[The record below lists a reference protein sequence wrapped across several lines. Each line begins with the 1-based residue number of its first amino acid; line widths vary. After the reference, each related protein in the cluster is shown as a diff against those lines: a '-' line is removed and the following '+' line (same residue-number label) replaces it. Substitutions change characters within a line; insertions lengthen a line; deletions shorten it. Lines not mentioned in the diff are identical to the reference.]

1 MSYPPAQTNQLQ
13 QALDRRDTMMTVPLN
28 SDSSPTSRTQLQST
42 QESREDQIPEEEKEA
57 MRLKGGCIDLSP
69 CGCDCEFCCI
79 PCTIM

>member
-28 SDSSPTSRTQLQST
+28 SDSSPTNSRTQPLQT
-42 QESREDQIPEEEKEA
+42 REDQIPEEEKEA

-69 CGCDCEFCCI
+69 CG
-79 PCTIM
+79 